1 MPNPFLDA
9 ARLGRN
15 DWWRY
20 ALTVVVVLF
29 ATLVVG
35 SVPQVAGLLYVMLDG
50 SGATTFDPLTGAF
63 VGLNPTLSFSLLLF
77 PFILW
82 FASLLL
88 AVAVIHRRHP
98 RTLVT
103 PGPRI
108 RWGRLLAGGSVWVVL
123 VSGMSLLEAVLFP
136 GRYAF
141 TPNLAALLP
150 FTLAAVI
157 LIPLQTSAEELF
169 FRSYVLQGA
178 GLLVR
183 QPVVLAV
190 LSGLL
195 FALPHIANPEVRANF
210 VAVMAFYFVFG
221 AALALITLRD
231 GGAELALGVHAA
243 NNLFT
248 ALFANFEGSALQ
260 TPALFTAS
268 GFDPWYNLFG
278 SAMAL
283 LVLYLVFGRAAR
295 PEAQLE
301 SLGKSGEA

>member
-1 MPNPFLDA
+1 MSNPFLYA

-15 DWWRY
+15 EWWRY
-20 ALTVVVVLF
+20 VLTVVVVLF
-29 ATLVVG
+29 ATLVLG
-35 SVPQVAGLLYVMLDG
+35 SVPQVAGLLFVMFD
-50 SGATTFDPLTGAF
+50 SSPATTVDLGTGAF
-63 VGLNPTLSFSLLLF
+63 VGLNPTLSFSLLVF
-77 PFILW
+77 PFVCW

-88 AVAVIHRRHP
+88 AVAVLHRRHP

-103 PGPRI
+103 SGPRI
-108 RWGRLLAGGSVWVVL
+108 RWGRLLAGGAVWAAL

-141 TPNLAALLP
+141 TPDLSVLLP
-150 FTLAAVI
+150 FTVVAVI
-157 LIPLQTSAEELF
+157 LIPIQTSAEELF

-183 QPVVLAV
+183 RPVVLAV

-195 FALPHIANPEVRANF
+195 FALPHIANPEVAANF
-210 VAVMAFYFVFG
+210 VAVMGFYFIFG
-221 AALALITLRD
+221 AALAALTLRD

-268 GFDPWYNLFG
+268 GFDPWYNLIG
-278 SAMAL
+278 SVVAL
-283 LVLYLVFGRAAR
+283 LVLYFVFARVWPANGIRA
-295 PEAQLE
+295 
-301 SLGKSGEA
+301 

>member
-1 MPNPFLDA
+1 MPNPFLEA
-9 ARLGRN
+9 ARRGRN
-15 DWWRY
+15 EWWRHV
-20 ALTVVVVLF
+20 LTVAVVLV

-35 SVPQVAGLLYVMLDG
+35 SVPQVAGLLYVMFD
-50 SGATTFDPLTGAF
+50 SSAATTFDPLTGAF
-63 VGLNPTLSFSLLLF
+63 VGLNPTLSFSLLVF
-77 PFILW
+77 PFVLW

-88 AVAVIHRRHP
+88 AVAIIHRRHP

-103 PGPRI
+103 PGPRV
-108 RWGRLLAGGSVWVVL
+108 RWGRLLAGGAVWAVL
-123 VSGMSLLEAVLFP
+123 VSGMSLLESVLFP

-141 TPNLAALLP
+141 TPNLPVLAP
-150 FTLAAVI
+150 FVVAAVVF
-157 LIPLQTSAEELF
+157 IPLQTSAEELF
-169 FRSYVLQGA
+169 FRSYLLQGA

-183 QPVVLAV
+183 RPVVLAA

-210 VAVMAFYFVFG
+210 VAVMAFYFIFG
-221 AALALITLRD
+221 AALAALTLRD

-268 GFDPWYNLFG
+268 GFDPWYNLIG
-278 SAMAL
+278 SAVAL
-283 LVLYLVFGRAAR
+283 LVLYVAFARVWPSRAAVV
-295 PEAQLE
+295 P
-301 SLGKSGEA
+301 

>member
-1 MPNPFLDA
+1 MTAAFLDA

-15 DWWRY
+15 EWWRY
-20 ALTVVVVLF
+20 ALTVIVVLF
-29 ATLVVG
+29 ATLVLG
-35 SVPQVAGLLYVMLDG
+35 SVPQIGGLLYVMLDG
-50 SGATTFDPLTGAF
+50 SPATTVDPLTGVF

-77 PFILW
+77 PFVAWL
-82 FASLLL
+82 AALLL
-88 AVAVIHRRHP
+88 AVAVFHRRHP

-108 RWGRLLAGGSVWVVL
+108 RWGRALAGGAVWVAL
-123 VSGMSLLEAVLFP
+123 VGAMTLLEAVLFP

-141 TPNLAALLP
+141 TPDLTVLLP
-150 FTLAAVI
+150 FALVALA

-183 QPVVLAV
+183 QPVVLAA

-195 FALPHIANPEVRANF
+195 FALPHAANPEV
-210 VAVMAFYFVFG
+210 AVSFWPVMGFYFLFG
-221 AALALITLRD
+221 AALAALTLRD

-248 ALFANFEGSALQ
+248 AIIANFEGSALR
-260 TPALFTAS
+260 TPSLFTAS
-268 GFDPWYNLFG
+268 GFDPWYNLAG
-278 SAMAL
+278 SAAAL
-283 LVLYLVFGRAAR
+283 VIFYLVMGRGVR
-295 PEAQLE
+295 E
-301 SLGKSGEA
+301 SPSTSLR